1 MDITIV
7 DNERDREEMKR
18 VMDGHADMVN
28 GDISKEAWNDTEK
41 YPRKQWL
48 DFDEDAKAL
57 PFMVV
62 DNREGECFVE
72 GFATLDGAMLYI
84 CDCYMTC
91 EDQVQWDYTG
101 AVKDRGW
108 LDEKGDNEYVI
119 KCPIGLR
126 NMQFVFGYA
135 KKIVAG
141 GATEEVFSEDIDEAV
156 KFSRRKD
163 AEKAALELLPRSFDK
178 LKNIVN
184 VADEKAGKEGA
195 CT

>member
-1 MDITIV
+1 MEVTIV
-7 DNERDREEMKR
+7 DGKADRDEMYR
-18 VMDGHADMVN
+18 VMNAHADMLN
-28 GDISKEAWNDTEK
+28 GDLSKEEWNNADK

-48 DFDEDAKAL
+48 DFDDNSKAL

-72 GFATLDGAMLYI
+72 GFSTLDGAMLYI
-84 CDCYMTC
+84 CDCYTTC
-91 EDQVQWDYTG
+91 EDQVQWDYMG
-101 AVKDRGW
+101 AVKDRGG

-119 KCPIGLR
+119 KCPIGIR

-163 AEKAALELLPRSFDK
+163 AEKEALKLLPSSFDK
-178 LKNIVN
+178 LKNV
-184 VADEKAGKEGA
+184 VLVSDERKDTT
-195 CT
+195 CI

>member
-18 VMDGHADMVN
+18 VMDGHADMIN
-28 GDISKEAWNDTEK
+28 GDISKEAWNDTERF
-41 YPRKQWL
+41 PRKQWL

-84 CDCYMTC
+84 CDCYTTC
-91 EDQVQWDYTG
+91 EDQVQWDYMG

-119 KCPIGLR
+119 KCPIRLR

-135 KKIVAG
+135 KKIVSG

-163 AEKAALELLPRSFDK
+163 AEKAALELLPKSFDK

-184 VADEKAGKEGA
+184 VADEKAEKEGA

>member
-7 DNERDREEMKR
+7 DNPKDREEMKR
-18 VMDGHADMVN
+18 VMDGYADMVY
-28 GDISKEAWNDTEK
+28 GDISKKAWNDTEK

-48 DFDEDAKAL
+48 DFDEDEKAF
-57 PFMVV
+57 PFTVV
-62 DNREGECFVE
+62 DNREGECFMA
-72 GFATLDGAMLYI
+72 GFSTLDGAMLYI
-84 CDCYMTC
+84 CDCYTTC
-91 EDQVQWDYTG
+91 EDQDEWDYMG
-101 AVKDRGW
+101 AVKDKGG

-119 KCPIGLR
+119 KCPIGIR

-163 AEKAALELLPRSFDK
+163 AEKEALKLLPGSFDK
-178 LKNIVN
+178 IKNIVN
-184 VADEKAGKEGA
+184 VADEKAEKEGA